1 MSNMEKC
8 AVIYGPVGGLIAI
21 EDLGIPGIE
30 MGIEVQNS
38 NLAEMR
44 VYRAQSRESNSV
56 IPT

>member
-8 AVIYGPVGGLIAI
+8 AVIYRPVGRLIAI